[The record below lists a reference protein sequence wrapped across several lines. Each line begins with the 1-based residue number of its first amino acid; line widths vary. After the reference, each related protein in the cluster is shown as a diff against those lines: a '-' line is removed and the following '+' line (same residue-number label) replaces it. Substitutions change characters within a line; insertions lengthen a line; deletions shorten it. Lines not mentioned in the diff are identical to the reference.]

1 MALYVAQLCFFLFQ
15 SQSESSAMSPATT
28 TTTTT
33 TINVD
38 QAGIISMS
46 PELQKEAGDYL
57 ASLRIKERPNNGV
70 RLLVKQYFDLYCLF
84 ATKDRRNKHSH
95 V

>member
-1 MALYVAQLCFFLFQ
+1 
-15 SQSESSAMSPATT
+15 MSPATTT

-70 RLLVKQYFDLYCLF
+70 RLLVNTIFRFVLSICKKRQ
-84 ATKDRRNKHSH
+84 KK
-95 V
+95 